1 MKVDCNIEAI
11 IRECNMYRDAL
22 ERLLFALDMPA
33 HDEAKSHRLTDAL
46 REARAALAKPQWYEL
61 MP

>member
-1 MKVDCNIEAI
+1 MKDDCNIEAI
-11 IRECNMYRDAL
+11 IHECNMYRDTL
-22 ERLLFALDMPA
+22 ERLLFAIDMPV

-46 REARAALAKPQWYEL
+46 REAHAALAKPQWYEL